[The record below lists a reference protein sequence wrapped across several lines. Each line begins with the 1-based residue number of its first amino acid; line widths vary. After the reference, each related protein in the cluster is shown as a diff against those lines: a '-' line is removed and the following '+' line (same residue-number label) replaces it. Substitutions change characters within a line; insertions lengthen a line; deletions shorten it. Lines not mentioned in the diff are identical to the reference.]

1 MAYTVSGSSVITDSS
16 DGILNTIQLSPT
28 TRSPPV
34 TTRKLYDSDGTLL
47 YNGAPDRQ
55 RPDGA
60 IPFQYFT
67 APGTYTATAGVVG
80 IRVSVTG
87 AGGGSSAGIN
97 PNDAAITPA
106 RTGGGG
112 GSAVLLVSADS
123 ATSSPFAVTIGTGAT
138 SYPGTGGHIFIWFIS
153 ISNRRRGPLPG
164 LDPAVILIS
173 RAAPRGS
180 SRGSAA
186 ATPQAPEQMLDWGGY
201 YGQAAG
207 IVGTGS
213 PGIVIVEEFF

>member
-28 TRSPPV
+28 TRPPV

-47 YNGAPDRQ
+47 YNGALIGSAPTA
-55 RPDGA
+55 PS
-60 IPFQYFT
+60 FQYFT

-153 ISNRRRGPLPG
+153 ISNRRR
-164 LDPAVILIS
+164 A
-173 RAAPRGS
+173 RCR
-180 SRGSAA
+180 
-186 ATPQAPEQMLDWGGY
+186 DW
-201 YGQAAG
+201 
-207 IVGTGS
+207 IRR
-213 PGIVIVEEFF
+213 

>member
-28 TRSPPV
+28 TRPPV

-47 YNGAPDRQ
+47 YNGALIGSAPTA
-55 RPDGA
+55 PS
-60 IPFQYFT
+60 FQYFT

-138 SYPGTGGHIFIWFIS
+138 SYPGTGGTSSFGS
-153 ISNRRRGPLPG
+153 LVSATGGGPAAGTGSGGDINIPG
-164 LDPAVILIS
+164 
-173 RAAPRGS
+173 
-180 SRGSAA
+180 GSARFIEGIGSGN
-186 ATPQAPEQMLDWGGY
+186 ATGAGANAGLGGY